1 MLKYLLGLVVIIAAN
16 SSHAYMITGERLLNL
31 GTAFRDEATGNQSI
45 ENQINGSAYMGYV
58 NGIVDSFDGKLFCIP
73 VAVTASTLAS
83 DTLNY
88 YEKNLGMINKKGSEI
103 VILALRNKYPCH

>member
-1 MLKYLLGLVVIIAAN
+1 MFKYLLGLILMISVT

-31 GTAFRDEATGNQSI
+31 AVAFRDEATGNHSI
-45 ENQINGSAYMGYV
+45 ENQINGSSYMGYV

-73 VAVTASTLAS
+73 VSVTASTLAF

-88 YEKNLGMINKKGSEI
+88 YEKNLGMINKQGSEI
-103 VILALRNKYPCH
+103 VILALRGKYPCH